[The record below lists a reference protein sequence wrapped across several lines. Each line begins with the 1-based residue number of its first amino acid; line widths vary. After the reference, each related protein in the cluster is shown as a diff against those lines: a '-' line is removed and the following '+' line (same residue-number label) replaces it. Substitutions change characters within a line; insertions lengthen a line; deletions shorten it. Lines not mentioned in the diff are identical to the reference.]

1 MHPSPPSLSLSLA
14 RSLART
20 DRAADRSEPR
30 PPHHTPLHGSIMSA
44 LSDAL
49 GALIESNAS
58 LADADA
64 AIRFCGT
71 LLSNVASDRAGKSSI
86 KAASKGLQSKLTRLN
101 GGKDALEAL
110 GFVMEGENY
119 QFSVAVDDAA
129 VALRGQHVSAALTR
143 MGVLKAAIEAV
154 GDVNAP
160 AAARE
165 ALKIVTVY
173 LSNAA
178 ADPAGKGR
186 ISASNKALQSRLLA
200 AQGGRELLQACGFE
214 LNEADAAWVFVETDP
229 GGAKQLLGTLGKA
242 EHIWRE
248 LAASRGDDALGFGD
262 DALGAKAAGSGAGG
276 GAAGAE
282 DDVPAAPITSIELKA
297 LPEAAAL
304 AARAGGADLEPALV
318 RAAGGSP
325 SEPIVELHV
334 WLAVSRRWQR
344 VGSMTTPSSSFV
356 WALPEGNGGGK
367 IVLEV
372 DFGDA
377 RGTGKA
383 APLTCLVDASGK
395 PENEYVA
402 AQRFISE
409 NFETIDNN
417 YLEPIAKKLR
427 ERVDPVLATIANL
440 RAAVEAAF

>member
-1 MHPSPPSLSLSLA
+1 
-14 RSLART
+14 
-20 DRAADRSEPR
+20 
-30 PPHHTPLHGSIMSA
+30 MSA

-186 ISASNKALQSRLLA
+186 ISASNKPSRGCWRRKA
-200 AQGGRELLQACGFE
+200 AASCFRPAASSSTRPMRRGCSWRRTRAARSSCSGPSARRSTSGESSPPLEATTRSGSGTTLWVQRPREAEQGGARRELRTTCRRLPSRASSSRRR
-214 LNEADAAWVFVETDP
+214 
-229 GGAKQLLGTLGKA
+229 
-242 EHIWRE
+242 RE
-248 LAASRGDDALGFGD
+248 
-262 DALGAKAAGSGAGG
+262 
-276 GAAGAE
+276 
-282 DDVPAAPITSIELKA
+282 
-297 LPEAAAL
+297 AAL